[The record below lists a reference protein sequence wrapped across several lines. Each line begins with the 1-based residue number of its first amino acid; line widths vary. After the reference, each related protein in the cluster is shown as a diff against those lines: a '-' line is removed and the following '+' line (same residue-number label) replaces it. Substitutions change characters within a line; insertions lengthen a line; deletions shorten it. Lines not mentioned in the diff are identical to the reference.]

1 MAIETDHF
9 ERLCTAPCAAELP
22 RGTYRLGLS
31 LGDGGVIATDDALDL
46 SGNQQLHGRVTSY
59 AGVRVTGFVIGLAG
73 MALGTIIGLTTREVC
88 SGTTTNF
95 CHNEYPY
102 FWQGLVLMS
111 GSALVGAI
119 MAYQPDRAEVRAV
132 NLP

>member
-1 MAIETDHF
+1 MLLRVAVLAHLIVPPGCIGSAGRELDGSV
-9 ERLCTAPCAAELP
+9 APGAGGAACA
-22 RGTYRLGLS
+22 
-31 LGDGGVIATDDALDL
+31 
-46 SGNQQLHGRVTSY
+46 
-59 AGVRVTGFVIGLAG
+59 
-73 MALGTIIGLTTREVC
+73 TREVC

-102 FWQGLVLMS
+102 FLQGLVLMS

-132 NLP
+132 NRP